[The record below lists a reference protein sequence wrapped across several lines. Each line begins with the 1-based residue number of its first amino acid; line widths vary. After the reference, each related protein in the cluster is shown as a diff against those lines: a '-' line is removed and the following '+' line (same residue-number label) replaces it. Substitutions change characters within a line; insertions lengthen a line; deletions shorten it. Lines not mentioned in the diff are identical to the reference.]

1 MFSLTVFYF
10 TFGNSIELFT
20 KIIFLLKLLT
30 MKRVLLTFMMSVLVS
45 LSTIAQERNIK
56 GKVTDETG
64 QGLPGVNVIIK
75 GTTTG
80 VATQPDG
87 TYELSAP
94 ASGVLIFRFLGYVT
108 QEVQIG
114 TQTTIDI
121 RLNPDAKDLGE
132 VVVTGQ
138 GIARDKKSLGY
149 AIGQVDKELLEARP
163 EADAALLLKGKVTGV
178 SVISAGGFLGR
189 QANITIRG
197 QSSVNGNNNA
207 LIVVDGAYVDFNRF
221 QDIDPNNIADITVLK
236 GLAASALYGQEGRNG
251 VLLVTTKTSQA
262 GKNEA
267 AFTMTLNQQF
277 VMNQVSNL
285 PDFQNTYGQGAD
297 NAANVTFVGNWG
309 ARFDSNIQV
318 PHHYATGAQPGY
330 DVLFP
335 DLQGLVDYKAFPDN
349 VNDFF
354 KNSWGTNTS
363 VNIGANV
370 GKTSIGFNTGF
381 VDQSN
386 YIPEN
391 NQRRFTLGT
400 SINSQLTDRLSLN
413 TTFNYSENDT
423 RNPTF
428 NIFDRMVYLPR
439 NLDIQGLPFENPLTG
454 GNIFYRT
461 DLENPLWQLKNT
473 SFKDIRRAFF
483 GKVGINYDI
492 NDKLSIGYR
501 LGLDSYNTVGTNR
514 VNKGGLSNQ
523 GIGSLSTTNSQR
535 LTFDHNILFNAL
547 DLSLTP
553 DWVLNINAGA
563 RTRSIN
569 TESFGISSTNQV
581 VFGYFRHSNFTT
593 YQPTANIDRRTNNVS
608 VYAQAEFAYRDYLYI
623 TLNGANDWGSQVEK
637 NNRSLFYPSASAAF
651 IPTNLWDDLK
661 SNTLS
666 SLKVRLGYGTSAGFP
681 SSFQTRAT
689 LAADAQAFVTLNG
702 TNISTNAVSGFRPNP
717 DLLPER
723 VKEYEFGLDTKL
735 FDYKVAVDLS
745 LYKKISED
753 QVLGRSLPAS
763 TGFSSTVIN
772 AGRIDTKGLEASV
785 TVYPIRTNDFT
796 WTITNNFTA
805 YETTVIDLPEGV
817 EFVSYANGLNYAIEG
832 QPLGA
837 FRLNYVVRDENGLAL
852 INPDDGTVI
861 GSGEAGLPNKVVG
874 DPNPDFNYT
883 IINGFSYKNFN
894 LNVQVDY
901 TQGGD
906 FYSSTV
912 SNVFRRG
919 TTTDTEDREGTYII
933 PGIYGDP
940 TTGLPILDDN
950 GNKIRNTIQLGANDL
965 YFLNTMDINDNLV
978 FDATVLRIR
987 EVNLSYRLPNRL
999 MEKSPFQAAS
1009 FSFNVQNLWY
1019 KAFNFPPGIN
1029 FDPEVSSN
1037 NSNGRGFD
1045 TQSDPTRRQFS
1056 LALRLTL

>member
-1 MFSLTVFYF
+1 M
-10 TFGNSIELFT
+10 
-20 KIIFLLKLLT
+20 
-30 MKRVLLTFMMSVLVS
+30 
-45 LSTIAQERNIK
+45 
-56 GKVTDETG
+56 
-64 QGLPGVNVIIK
+64 
-75 GTTTG
+75 
-80 VATQPDG
+80 
-87 TYELSAP
+87 
-94 ASGVLIFRFLGYVT
+94 
-108 QEVQIG
+108 
-114 TQTTIDI
+114 
-121 RLNPDAKDLGE
+121 
-132 VVVTGQ
+132 
-138 GIARDKKSLGY
+138 
-149 AIGQVDKELLEARP
+149 
-163 EADAALLLKGKVTGV
+163 
-178 SVISAGGFLGR
+178 
-189 QANITIRG
+189 
-197 QSSVNGNNNA
+197 
-207 LIVVDGAYVDFNRF
+207 
-221 QDIDPNNIADITVLK
+221 
-236 GLAASALYGQEGRNG
+236 
-251 VLLVTTKTSQA
+251 
-262 GKNEA
+262 
-267 AFTMTLNQQF
+267 
-277 VMNQVSNL
+277 
-285 PDFQNTYGQGAD
+285 
-297 NAANVTFVGNWG
+297 
-309 ARFDSNIQV
+309 
-318 PHHYATGAQPGY
+318 
-330 DVLFP
+330 
-335 DLQGLVDYKAFPDN
+335 
-349 VNDFF
+349 
-354 KNSWGTNTS
+354 
-363 VNIGANV
+363 
-370 GKTSIGFNTGF
+370 
-381 VDQSN
+381 
-386 YIPEN
+386 
-391 NQRRFTLGT
+391 
-400 SINSQLTDRLSLN
+400 
-413 TTFNYSENDT
+413 
-423 RNPTF
+423 
-428 NIFDRMVYLPR
+428 
-439 NLDIQGLPFENPLTG
+439 
-454 GNIFYRT
+454 
-461 DLENPLWQLKNT
+461 
-473 SFKDIRRAFF
+473 
-483 GKVGINYDI
+483 
-492 NDKLSIGYR
+492 
-501 LGLDSYNTVGTNR
+501 
-514 VNKGGLSNQ
+514 
-523 GIGSLSTTNSQR
+523 
-535 LTFDHNILFNAL
+535 
-547 DLSLTP
+547 
-553 DWVLNINAGA
+553 
-563 RTRSIN
+563 
-569 TESFGISSTNQV
+569 
-581 VFGYFRHSNFTT
+581 
-593 YQPTANIDRRTNNVS
+593 
-608 VYAQAEFAYRDYLYI
+608 
-623 TLNGANDWGSQVEK
+623 
-637 NNRSLFYPSASAAF
+637 
-651 IPTNLWDDLK
+651 
-661 SNTLS
+661 
-666 SLKVRLGYGTSAGFP
+666 
-681 SSFQTRAT
+681 
-689 LAADAQAFVTLNG
+689 
-702 TNISTNAVSGFRPNP
+702 
-717 DLLPER
+717 
-723 VKEYEFGLDTKL
+723 
-735 FDYKVAVDLS
+735 S